1 MIDYEN
7 KHTLRVI
14 HTARTQEAINE
25 AARAGFF
32 PLMKKV
38 EPSPKIQTKYAVS
51 QDPETGEISVASDFR
66 SARGM
71 ELAIQFTYYYP
82 YTFPRPYAAYLIPAD
97 LQVGEKVMLEDLI
110 EDIVGQRWNQGDV
123 VRLASCEAEWDGK
136 DFIIEHDESEFYDMI
151 G

>member
-1 MIDYEN
+1 MTNYEN

-32 PLMKKV
+32 PLVKKV
-38 EPSPKIQTKYAVS
+38 EKSPKIRTKFAVY
-51 QDPETGEISVASDFR
+51 QDAETGEISVASDL
-66 SARGM
+66 RGNGGR
-71 ELAIQFTYYYP
+71 ESVINFTYYYP
-82 YTFPRPYAAYLIPAD
+82 YEFPSPYAAYLIPAD

-110 EDIVGQRWNQGDV
+110 EDIIGQRWNQGDV
-123 VRLASCEAEWDGK
+123 FRLASCEAEWDGK
-136 DFIIEHDESEFYDMI
+136 DFIIQHTESEFYDMI

>member
-1 MIDYEN
+1 MTDYEN

-14 HTARTQEAINE
+14 HTARTQKAINE

-32 PLMKKV
+32 PLVKKV
-38 EPSPKIQTKYAVS
+38 EPSPKICSKYAVS
-51 QDPETGEISVASDFR
+51 QDPETGEILVASDFR

-82 YTFPRPYAAYLIPAD
+82 YTFPSPYAAYLIPAD

-110 EDIVGQRWNQGDV
+110 EDLVGQRWSQGDV
-123 VRLASCEAEWDGK
+123 FRLASSEAEWDGE
-136 DFIIEHDESEFYDMI
+136 DFIIEENDSDLYDLI